1 MSLIILLAI
10 LFLLYFIHDI
20 TPSTCLVA
28 WRAYVHPGSLKLFQE
43 RDFFWKSAAV
53 ARSKKRARWSE
64 EDLWEAASPLQ
75 PALGC
80 LGAPSKELWS
90 EAKQLVFKKKKKW
103 EEGTYNMESSK
114 IGMESNGVGC
124 ESGDNQERDPG
135 NNPSYVVRLHRGTPE
150 SLAHPKVPSSQTL
163 LQELYL

>member
-1 MSLIILLAI
+1 MFGGLTRICASGFFKTIPGEG
-10 LFLLYFIHDI
+10 LFLKI
-20 TPSTCLVA
+20 
-28 WRAYVHPGSLKLFQE
+28 GSRGTF
-43 RDFFWKSAAV
+43 
-53 ARSKKRARWSE
+53 KKRARWSE